1 MKIDVTLEGNQ
12 FLSPHLS
19 LMTLWS
25 AAVVP
30 LHFDRAC
37 MDMHTKIIM
46 VAPFVEVYMTR
57 FVLLLVEAFPS
68 AVS

>member
-46 VAPFVEVYMTR
+46 VAPLKYT
-57 FVLLLVEAFPS
+57 
-68 AVS
+68 